1 MTAQATAAA
10 AFGQAGA
17 DVVLDIRA
25 LTLRR
30 GDRAVLDGLSLRVV
44 RGERVALMGL
54 SGEGKTTVLRAIAG
68 FEPFEAGEI
77 IVGGVRL
84 TAGSLPAGET
94 LRALRR
100 HVGLVFQHHHLFEH
114 LSALHNVWLAPV
126 HVRGTPRPD
135 AERRAQALLEA
146 FGVAHR
152 AHALPRDLSGGE
164 AQRVAIARALAMEP
178 PLLLLDEPTAALD
191 PARRSELGGVM
202 ATLAASGCTLLVTTH
217 DDDFAR
223 AYATRV
229 AVLAQGVVVE
239 EGEPRRVLA
248 DPAHPAT
255 RRLLQSS
262 DSPAGPE
269 EASR

>member
-1 MTAQATAAA
+1 MTSQATAAA
-10 AFGQAGA
+10 AFGLADA
-17 DVVLDIRA
+17 DVVLDIRG

-30 GDRAVLDGLSLRVV
+30 GDRAILDGLSLRVT

-68 FEPFEAGEI
+68 LEPFEAGEI
-77 IVGGVRL
+77 TVGGVRL
-84 TAGSLPAGET
+84 AAGPLPAGDT
-94 LRALRR
+94 VRALRQQ
-100 HVGLVFQHHHLFEH
+100 VGLVFQHHHLFEH
-114 LSALHNVWLAPV
+114 LSAVHNVWLAPV
-126 HVRGTPRPD
+126 HVLGRPRPD
-135 AERRAQALLEA
+135 AERQAQALLEA

-178 PLLLLDEPTAALD
+178 PLLLMDEPTAALD
-191 PARRSELGGVM
+191 PARRSELGGAM
-202 ATLAASGCTLLVTTH
+202 AALAASGCTLLVTTH
-217 DDDFAR
+217 DGDFAR
-223 AYATRV
+223 THATRV

-255 RRLLQSS
+255 RRLLQSPG
-262 DSPAGPE
+262 SPPGSE
-269 EASR
+269 EAFR